1 MDSRQ
6 PPPPLSGT
14 IRTASR
20 RFGRS
25 IIDLALDFVNQRE
38 CLSCFVALRAGLA
51 ASLLAQACSVRTTNN
66 LSDDPIIDLQKGQFG
81 SPGRRS
87 ADSRRPSCRGHDPF
101 SNSASI

>member
-1 MDSRQ
+1 MDSGQ
-6 PPPPLSGT
+6 PPPRLSDT
-14 IRTASR
+14 IRTASP

-66 LSDDPIIDLQKGQFG
+66 YDPIIDLQKGQFG